1 MPSIQP
7 HKLRKLLLL
16 LVCVFLILSGCKSA
30 DLSSYAFPEKIDP
43 SAHYL
48 FYLHGKIV
56 EDQGLNAVS
65 PEYGEYQYTQILNKL
80 GSSGLV
86 VISEQ
91 RPKDADPLE
100 YAQITSGQVTSLLKA
115 GVPPGNITV
124 VGASKGAGIAIFV
137 SNLLANEQINYVL
150 LSICEPGTVA
160 DLITSG
166 TTLTG
171 NVLSIYDESDTL
183 AGSCQKLFAFSQGT
197 GLVRHEEI
205 MLHMNKGH
213 GILYQPYDEWL
224 LPTLAW
230 AGQE

>member
-1 MPSIQP
+1 MPYRHLNQ
-7 HKLRKLLLL
+7 LRKLLLL
-16 LVCVFLILSGCKSA
+16 LVCAFLILSGCKSA
-30 DLSSYAFPEKIDP
+30 DLSSYAFPEKINP
-43 SAHYL
+43 STHYL

-56 EDQGLNAVS
+56 EDQGLKAVS
-65 PEYGEYQYTQILNKL
+65 PEYGEYQYKEILKKL
-80 GSSGLV
+80 GSTGQV

-150 LSICEPGTVA
+150 LAICDPLTVDFLA
-160 DLITSG
+160 QGGIALY
-166 TTLTG
+166 G
-171 NVLSIYDESDTL
+171 NVLSIYDETDSY
-183 AGSCQKLFAFSQGT
+183 AGSCENLFSASAGY
-197 GLVRHEEI
+197 GLEKYEEI
-205 MLHMNKGH
+205 VLHLGKGH

-224 LPTLAW
+224 LPTLEW
-230 AGQE
+230 AAKP